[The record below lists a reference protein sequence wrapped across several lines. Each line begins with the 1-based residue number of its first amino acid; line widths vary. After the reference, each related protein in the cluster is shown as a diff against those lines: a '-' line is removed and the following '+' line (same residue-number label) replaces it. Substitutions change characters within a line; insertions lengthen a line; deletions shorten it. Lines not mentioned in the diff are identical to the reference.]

1 MKDKLTAKDLNMT
14 GSCKRPGELTYRR
27 RFVLCTGR
35 VVYAQEAYQFPEA
48 HILGDLRNMTLE
60 GRLVPSLALWL
71 TPADTLHVPPLHPE
85 IVAYIIAEAR
95 LIRCRFEG
103 CKRVM
108 RWDASREVM
117 EALMERWGLGE

>member
-1 MKDKLTAKDLNMT
+1 MNDKLSTNDMT
-14 GSCKRPGELTYRR
+14 GTRRTDEPRQVTNRR

-60 GRLVPSLALWL
+60 GRSVPSLALWL
-71 TPADTLHVPPLHPE
+71 TPVDNLHVPPLHPE

-103 CKRVM
+103 CRRVM
-108 RWDASREVM
+108 RWDTSREVM
-117 EALMERWGLGE
+117 EALRERWEEE